1 MSEKSKAIKEKF
13 SKVSIKDRNLWKE
26 YGSKVAIISS
36 IVTLISFCT
45 PSPSAWKWRVGSS
58 IAFIFCLI
66 ILFIYTWY
74 RANQT
79 KYAYLKI
86 NGTNVNVQIG
96 DIFTQKGIKI
106 IGVNNYIDLIAD
118 DITIAKATLHGQF
131 IMRHENEIDEI
142 QKAINISSTL
152 ILEENSNRC
161 NQQSYDYG
169 SCVLYKDYILT
180 VLTKFDLKNKAY
192 TSIQEYIQ
200 FWMTFWMNIDVLY
213 NSRTINIPILGAGQ
227 TRFRGIK
234 PAKQELIEI
243 GLWTL
248 KESGFHNNYADKSI
262 NFIIYEG
269 DVPEIDFYRI
279 QKTFQ

>member
-1 MSEKSKAIKEKF
+1 MFEGLKMIKGKF
-13 SKVSIKDRNLWKE
+13 EKVSIKDRNLWRE
-26 YGSKVAIISS
+26 YTSQVAIISS

-45 PSPSAWKWRVGSS
+45 PSPSDWKWRISSS
-58 IAFIFCLI
+58 ILFIFCLM
-66 ILFIYTWY
+66 ILFIYNWY
-74 RANQT
+74 CANQT

-86 NGTNVNVQIG
+86 NGTKVNVLIG
-96 DIFTQKGIKI
+96 DLFTQEGLKI

-118 DITIAKATLHGQF
+118 DITVSKATLHGKF
-131 IMRHENEIDEI
+131 IMQHKNEIDEI
-142 QKAINISSTL
+142 KKAIDTSSTL
-152 ILEENSNRC
+152 ILEENFGGH

-180 VLTKFDLKNKAY
+180 VLTKFDKKNKAY
-192 TSIQEYIQ
+192 TSIQEYMQ
-200 FWMTFWMNIDVLY
+200 FWMIFWTNVDVLY

-234 PAKQELIEI
+234 PEKQELIEI

-248 KESGFHNNYADKSI
+248 KESGFCNNYSDKSI

-269 DVPEIDFYRI
+269 DAPEIDFYRI
-279 QKTFQ
+279 QKNFQ